1 MPSQDL
7 RAAPPGEDRVRAAHR
22 PVLWFSVVLL
32 AALWLSVTRPP
43 WPLPLVPGLLAAVA
57 VVLGIVGL
65 VRMHRARV
73 TSVATTVLV
82 AVGIV
87 FAAGMVVVTAAQALM
102 WPVYA
107 EFHACLD
114 RALTHRAQDAC
125 FAELEQRTQDL
136 LLDLIP

>member
-1 MPSQDL
+1 
-7 RAAPPGEDRVRAAHR
+7 
-22 PVLWFSVVLL
+22 
-32 AALWLSVTRPP
+32 
-43 WPLPLVPGLLAAVA
+43 
-57 VVLGIVGL
+57 
-65 VRMHRARV
+65 
-73 TSVATTVLV
+73 V

-136 LLDLIP
+136 LLDLMPWRGTGACTAPAGSPRPARAANDRGGGRPRSGAARARRAGSPGSPPPPPRGGAAEAKRR